1 MSLMN
6 KILCVLSVGLIF
18 AASANAEVKKPNI
31 GRDVAAKSAKA
42 VEQPKDANAEAAAEA
57 DENADSDEETSKPQ
71 AVLFRIENIEPLA
84 NKDGLTDHCK
94 YMLTVYNRS
103 DKPIKEANMVLTWT
117 DKVSNKYKVE
127 NGEVAV
133 NTGKATLTRINA
145 EVSIDGVAPHKQ
157 KSFEQQ
163 VKTDKCYLLL
173 DNVSYKVEKCAFEN
187 STGQAAGDCSKIFN
201 YIDSKNPEYYSEFK
215 DVPASV
221 LEKQAEEEK
230 EQELS
235 KINAKIDTMT
245 KTMDETT
252 ELLRKIK

>member
-18 AASANAEVKKPNI
+18 AASANAEVKKPNV
-31 GRDVAAKSAKA
+31 GRNVVETRARA
-42 VEQPKDANAEAAAEA
+42 VEQPKNVVVNE
-57 DENADSDEETSKPQ
+57 DENTDSDEETSKPQ

-133 NTGKATLTRINA
+133 NTGKATLTRINT
-145 EVSIDGVAPHKQ
+145 EVLIDSIAPHKQ

-173 DNVSYKVEKCAFEN
+173 DNVAYKVEKCAFEN

-230 EQELS
+230 EQELA
-235 KINAKIDTMT
+235 KINTKIDTMT